1 VSHFAT
7 TLKRLR
13 FLSTP
18 NRFFMK
24 EIIIPNE
31 VITNKIYF
39 IRNQKV
45 MLDRD
50 LAKLFEVKSF
60 RLREQIKRNSDKFP
74 EHFMFR
80 LSEAEATLLV
90 SQNAIPSKQSL
101 GGSLPFVFTE
111 HGVLQLANVLKS
123 ERATQMSIKIIEVF
137 VSLRDYLLT
146 NLNLKLE
153 VEAIKKKL
161 VNHDKN
167 IELVFSYLDELI
179 EKREDKTERTK
190 IGYKN

>member
-1 VSHFAT
+1 
-7 TLKRLR
+7 
-13 FLSTP
+13 
-18 NRFFMK
+18 MK

-50 LAKLFEVKSF
+50 LAALYEVETK
-60 RLREQIKRNSDKFP
+60 RINEQIKRNSARFP
-74 EHFMFR
+74 ENFMFQ
-80 LSEAEATLLV
+80 LNEIEYENLKSHFAT
-90 SQNAIPSKQSL
+90 SSW
-101 GGSLPFVFTE
+101 GGSRKLPYAFTE

>member
-1 VSHFAT
+1 
-7 TLKRLR
+7 
-13 FLSTP
+13 
-18 NRFFMK
+18 MK

-31 VITNKIYF
+31 VISNKIYF

-50 LAKLFEVKSF
+50 LAALYEVETK
-60 RLREQIKRNSDKFP
+60 RINEQIKRNSARFP
-74 EHFMFR
+74 ENFMFQ
-80 LSEAEATLLV
+80 LNEVEYENLKSHFAT
-90 SQNAIPSKQSL
+90 SSW
-101 GGSLPFVFTE
+101 GGSRKLPFAFTE
-111 HGVLQLANVLKS
+111 HGLLQLANVLKS

-179 EKREDKTERTK
+179 EKREDNTERTK
-190 IGYKN
+190 IGYKR

>member
-1 VSHFAT
+1 
-7 TLKRLR
+7 
-13 FLSTP
+13 
-18 NRFFMK
+18 MK

-50 LAKLFEVKSF
+50 LAALYEVETK
-60 RLREQIKRNSDKFP
+60 RINEQIKRNSARFP
-74 EHFMFR
+74 ENFMFQ
-80 LSEAEATLLV
+80 LNEIEYENLKSHFAT
-90 SQNAIPSKQSL
+90 SSW
-101 GGSLPFVFTE
+101 GGSRKLPYAFTE

-146 NLNLKLE
+146 NLNLKIE

>member
-1 VSHFAT
+1 
-7 TLKRLR
+7 
-13 FLSTP
+13 
-18 NRFFMK
+18 MK

-50 LAKLFEVKSF
+50 LAVLYEVETK
-60 RLREQIKRNSDKFP
+60 RINEQIKRNSARFP
-74 EHFMFR
+74 ENFMFQ
-80 LSEAEATLLV
+80 LNKVEYQNLK
-90 SQNAIPSKQSL
+90 SQNATSSW
-101 GGSLPFVFTE
+101 GGSRKLPFAFTE

-146 NLNLKLE
+146 NVNLKLE
-153 VEAIKKKL
+153 VETIKRKL

-167 IELVFSYLDELI
+167 IELVFAYLDELI